1 MTRAPSVA
9 RASMPS
15 GRAVR
20 AGAEVARNPD
30 PAPVHNSNRSR
41 GVPGA
46 RPRRRGAFDS
56 IMSADTIPKED
67 PLRVAL
73 LALAHLLNDWYMNYI
88 QTLLPFLV
96 ALGVVGVGRGTLL
109 VTAFTFSSSL
119 LQPVFGYLVDRRG
132 QRWLVYAGTLWMGAL
147 LGLLGI
153 VRSYPVLV
161 TLALLAGL
169 GTAAFH
175 PQASAMVAGASGRRR
190 GFYQACFV
198 TAGNVGWALTP
209 LLVVPLVQSRGVG
222 ITPLFVLPGAAV
234 AALLVLL
241 APRVPHAV
249 TSGPRGE
256 QRVDRP
262 AVPAH
267 AAAEVAKIVLV
278 VVVRS
283 LAFFGLVA
291 FLPLYFHLGPDRYSA
306 LVGSRLVFL
315 MLFAGAMGGL
325 VGGYL
330 SDFFGRRAVIVGSLV
345 AATPT
350 LRLFL
355 HLDGVPAA
363 VCLALGG
370 AFLLASFSVTIVA
383 AQEALGREKE
393 ATAAGL
399 MLGFS
404 IGIGGMGVGLLGA
417 PAEHLGVPWVV
428 NFLTWLPLAAGA
440 LGLLLR
446 GGRALP
452 GKNVAADLR
461 DHGA

>member
-1 MTRAPSVA
+1 MRD
-9 RASMPS
+9 
-15 GRAVR
+15 
-20 AGAEVARNPD
+20 N
-30 PAPVHNSNRSR
+30 
-41 GVPGA
+41 
-46 RPRRRGAFDS
+46 
-56 IMSADTIPKED
+56 TIPKED
-67 PLRVAL
+67 PLRVSL

-96 ALGVVGVGRGTLL
+96 GLGVVGLGRGTLL

-132 QRWLVYAGTLWMGAL
+132 QRWLVYVGTAWMGTL
-147 LGLLGI
+147 LGLMGI
-153 VRSYPVLV
+153 VRSYPVLLV
-161 TLALLAGL
+161 LALLAGL

-209 LLVVPLVQSRGVG
+209 LVVVPLVQYRGVD

-234 AALLVLL
+234 AALLAVL
-241 APRVPHAV
+241 APRVPSAGTAGRGGGRV
-249 TSGPRGE
+249 PGPTGA
-256 QRVDRP
+256 P
-262 AVPAH
+262 AVPAD
-267 AAAEVAKIVLV
+267 AVAEVAKIVLV
-278 VVVRS
+278 VIIRS

-315 MLFAGAMGGL
+315 MLFAGALGGL
-325 VGGYL
+325 AGGYL
-330 SDFFGRRAVIVGSLV
+330 SDLFGRRAVIVGSLM
-345 AATPT
+345 AATP
-350 LRLFL
+350 LFRLFL
-355 HLDGVPAA
+355 YLDGVPAA

-399 MLGFS
+399 MLGFG
-404 IGIGGMGVGLLGA
+404 IGIGGMGVGLLGI
-417 PAEHLGVPWVV
+417 PAERLGIPWVV
-428 NFLTWLPLAAGA
+428 NLLTWLPLAAGA
-440 LGLLLR
+440 LALLLR

-452 GKNVAADLR
+452 GKDVVADLR
-461 DHGA
+461 NHGP

>member
-1 MTRAPSVA
+1 MKD
-9 RASMPS
+9 
-15 GRAVR
+15 
-20 AGAEVARNPD
+20 N
-30 PAPVHNSNRSR
+30 
-41 GVPGA
+41 
-46 RPRRRGAFDS
+46 
-56 IMSADTIPKED
+56 TIPKED
-67 PLRVAL
+67 PWRVSL

-153 VRSYPVLV
+153 VRSYSLLV
-161 TLALLAGL
+161 ALALLAGL

-175 PQASAMVAGASGRRR
+175 PQASAMVAAASGRRR

-209 LLVVPLVQSRGVG
+209 LVVVPLVQYWGVG
-222 ITPLFVLPGAAV
+222 LTPLFVLPGAAV
-234 AALLVLL
+234 AALLALL
-241 APRVPHAV
+241 APRVPQAV
-249 TSGPRGE
+249 TPGSRGE
-256 QRVDRP
+256 QRVDRAVAP
-262 AVPAH
+262 AVPAR

-306 LVGSRLVFL
+306 LAGSRLVFL

-325 VGGYL
+325 AGGYL
-330 SDFFGRRAVIVGSLV
+330 SDLFGRRAVIVGSLV

-399 MLGFS
+399 MLGFG
-404 IGIGGMGVGLLGA
+404 IGIGGMGVGLLGF
-417 PAEHLGVPWVV
+417 PAERLGVPWVV
-428 NFLTWLPLAAGA
+428 NLLTWLPLAAGV
-440 LGLLLR
+440 LGMFLR
-446 GGRALP
+446 GGRPLP
-452 GKNVAADLR
+452 GKDVAADLR
-461 DHGA
+461 DHRA

>member
-1 MTRAPSVA
+1 MNALT
-9 RASMPS
+9 
-15 GRAVR
+15 
-20 AGAEVARNPD
+20 
-30 PAPVHNSNRSR
+30 
-41 GVPGA
+41 VP
-46 RPRRRGAFDS
+46 R
-56 IMSADTIPKED
+56 ED
-67 PLRVAL
+67 PWRVAL

-96 ALGVVGVGRGTLL
+96 AMGVVGVGRGTLL

-119 LQPVFGYLVDRRG
+119 LQPLFGYLVDRRG

-147 LGLLGI
+147 LGLLGL
-153 VRSYPVLV
+153 VNSYPLLV
-161 TLALLAGL
+161 ALALLAGL

-209 LLVVPLVQSRGVG
+209 LLVVPLVQWRGLGV
-222 ITPLFVLPGAAV
+222 TPLFVLPGAAV
-234 AALLVLL
+234 AALLALL
-241 APRVPHAV
+241 APRVPPAAAP
-249 TSGPRGE
+249 GPRAARAPEG
-256 QRVDRP
+256 
-262 AVPAH
+262 VPVPGP

-278 VVVRS
+278 VVIRS

-291 FLPLYFHLGPDRYSA
+291 FLPLYFHLGPDPHSA
-306 LVGSRLVFL
+306 LAGSRLLFL

-330 SDFFGRRAVIVGSLV
+330 SDLVGRRAVIVGSLA

-355 HLDGVPAA
+355 HLDGLPAA
-363 VCLALGG
+363 LCLALGG

-383 AQEALGREKE
+383 AQEALGRAKE

-399 MLGFS
+399 MLGFG
-404 IGIGGMGVGLLGA
+404 IGVGGMGVGLLGV
-417 PAEHLGVPWVV
+417 PAERLGVPWVV
-428 NFLTWLPLAAGA
+428 DFLTWLPLAAA
-440 LGLLLR
+440 VLGLFLR
-446 GGRALP
+446 GRRALP
-452 GKNVAADLR
+452 GENVVADLR
-461 DHGA
+461 NDGT